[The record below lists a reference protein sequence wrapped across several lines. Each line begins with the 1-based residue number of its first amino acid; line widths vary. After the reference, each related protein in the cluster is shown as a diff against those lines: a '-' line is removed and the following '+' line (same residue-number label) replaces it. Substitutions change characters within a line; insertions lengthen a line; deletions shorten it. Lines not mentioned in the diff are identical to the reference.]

1 MGLAATWTIA
11 ALAGA
16 TWGVLFV
23 SWMLLP
29 ISVPARVLVSMVLI
43 LIMAV
48 AGPRGRA
55 AAGGFALGMGC
66 VASLILAESGLVL
79 GDAPLA
85 PLAAV
90 VAGAALTWWSFRS
103 RTPST
108 SPPTLGG
115 L

>member
-1 MGLAATWTIA
+1 MRHAVTWTIA

-16 TWGVLFV
+16 VWGVLFV

-29 ISVPARVLVSMVLI
+29 ISVPARVLVSVMLI
-43 LIMAV
+43 LVMAV
-48 AGPRGRA
+48 AGPSGRA

-66 VASLILAESGLVL
+66 VASLLLAQSGVVL

-103 RTPST
+103 RAERR
-108 SPPTLGG
+108 SPPL
-115 L
+115 